1 MKHTYLFILG
11 DDRQVAS
18 IESDGPLPHLKIGVH
33 LDLDTDDYR
42 GTPGTHL
49 EIEDISVVLHQ
60 IGGKVVRN
68 DVCLHCVERPGL
80 AY

>member
-11 DDRQVAS
+11 EDQQVAS
-18 IESDGPLPHLKIGVH
+18 IESDGPLPHLNIGVH
-33 LDLDTDDYR
+33 LDLDSDDYR

-60 IGGKVVRN
+60 MSGQVVRN
-68 DVCLHCVERPGL
+68 DILVHCVEMPGL
-80 AY
+80 AH

>member
-11 DDRQVAS
+11 DDQQVAS

-33 LDLDTDDYR
+33 LDLDSDDYR

-68 DVCLHCVERPGL
+68 DVCLHCAERPGL
-80 AY
+80 AN

>member
-1 MKHTYLFILG
+1 MKHTYLFILSKNH
-11 DDRQVAS
+11 QVAS
-18 IESDGPLPHLKIGVH
+18 IECDGPLPHLKIGVH
-33 LDLDTDDYR
+33 LDLDSDDYR

-68 DVCLHCVERPGL
+68 DVRLHCVERPGL
-80 AY
+80 AH

>member
-11 DDRQVAS
+11 EDQQVAS

-33 LDLDTDDYR
+33 LDLDSDDYR

-68 DVCLHCVERPGL
+68 DVCLHYVERPGL
-80 AY
+80 AN

>member
-11 DDRQVAS
+11 QDHQIAS
-18 IESDGPLPHLKIGVH
+18 IESDGPMPHLKIGVH
-33 LDLDTDDYR
+33 LDLDTDDHR

-49 EIEDISVVLHQ
+49 EIQDISVVLHE

-68 DVCLHCVERPGL
+68 DVRLHCIELPGT
-80 AY
+80 AQ